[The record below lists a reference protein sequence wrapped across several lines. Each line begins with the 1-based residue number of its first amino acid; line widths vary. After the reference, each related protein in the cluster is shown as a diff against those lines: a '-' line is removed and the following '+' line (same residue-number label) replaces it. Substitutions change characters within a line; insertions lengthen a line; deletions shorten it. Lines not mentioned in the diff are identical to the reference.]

1 MSPILIEAIGIIATL
16 LILFSMLFR
25 TTTLKGDIRMR
36 ALNLV
41 GSIVFTIY
49 GILIPAYST
58 AILNGA
64 LIIINTYHLIML
76 VKESKKQNPQEE
88 QK

>member
-1 MSPILIEAIGIIATL
+1 MNPILIEAIGIIATL